1 METTIIIIS
10 SILLVGM
17 IVGYKLISKIQTKE
31 KPEACK
37 TEQPDTCKA
46 TVSNYRLA
54 SAVQYRKVFLKP
66 KIFRTRQCVYI
77 SLKNQEIISSL
88 IKMLDDREITIGGYI
103 DNILD
108 EHFKIYKDE
117 IKNLYTHL
125 RNNEREQLEDLINKT
140 E

>member
-1 METTIIIIS
+1 MLT
-10 SILLVGM
+10 
-17 IVGYKLISKIQTKE
+17 GYKIISKIQTKE

-37 TEQPDTCKA
+37 TEQAESRKA

-66 KIFRTRQCVYI
+66 RIFRTRQCVYI

-88 IKMLDDREITIGGYI
+88 IRMMDNREITIGGYI

-108 EHFKIYKDE
+108 EHFNIYKDE

-125 RNNEREQLEDLINKT
+125 RDNEREQLEELINKT

>member
-1 METTIIIIS
+1 METTIIIVS
-10 SILLVGM
+10 SILLLFL
-17 IVGYKLISKIQTKE
+17 IISYKIIRLVQKKNKQD
-31 KPEACK
+31 AYK
-37 TEQPDTCKA
+37 TEQPDTGKV
-46 TVSNYRLA
+46 TVSTYRLA
-54 SAVQYRKVFLKP
+54 SAVRYRKIFLKP

-88 IKMLDDREITIGGYI
+88 IRMLDDREITIGGYI

-125 RNNEREQLEDLINKT
+125 RNNEKEQLEDLINKT

>member
-1 METTIIIIS
+1 METTIIIVS
-10 SILLVGM
+10 SILLLSL
-17 IVGYKLISKIQTKE
+17 IVSYKIIRLVQKKNKQD
-31 KPEACK
+31 ACK
-37 TEQPDTCKA
+37 TEQPDMGKV
-46 TVSNYRLA
+46 TVST
-54 SAVQYRKVFLKP
+54 YRKVFLRP

-88 IKMLDDREITIGGYI
+88 IRMLDDREITIGGYI

>member
-10 SILLVGM
+10 SILLLCM
-17 IVGYKLISKIQTKE
+17 LVGYKIISKIQNKE
-31 KPEACK
+31 KPEACT

-77 SLKNQEIISSL
+77 SLINQEIISTL
-88 IKMLDDREITIGGYI
+88 IRMMGDREITIGGYI

-108 EHFKIYKDE
+108 QHFRIYKDE
-117 IKNLYTHL
+117 IMNLYAH
-125 RNNEREQLEDLINKT
+125 RGNRERKDLEDLINKT

>member
-1 METTIIIIS
+1 METTIIIVS
-10 SILLVGM
+10 SILLLSL
-17 IVGYKLISKIQTKE
+17 IVSYKIISKIQTKE
-31 KPEACK
+31 KPETCK

-77 SLKNQEIISSL
+77 SLINQEIISTL
-88 IKMLDDREITIGGYI
+88 IRMMGDREITIGGYI

-108 EHFKIYKDE
+108 QHFRIYKDE
-117 IKNLYTHL
+117 IMNLYAH
-125 RNNEREQLEDLINKT
+125 RGNRERKDLEDLINKT